1 MTHEFK
7 WSIRMHSLFLLLL
20 LVLPLEMAIAGDLTV
35 VEGVWTTG
43 VDKDSRQYK
52 DRLEKTAPAKP
63 LYFWTRLKGG
73 RESLEWLAKNGK
85 LPITHEWVFSNAFG
99 KSLDNV
105 DPEQEGKS
113 LPAGNISDTGGL
125 ASLINKDGQFLWRTW
140 SNKESVWRGT
150 WVVAVKYADG
160 QPVMCGPKTCRWL
173 IELK

>member
-1 MTHEFK
+1 MTRELK
-7 WSIRMHSLFLLLL
+7 WSIRLHSLFFLLLL
-20 LVLPLEMAIAGDLTV
+20 VFLHDAAIAGDLTV

-52 DRLEKTAPAKP
+52 DRLDKSVPAQP

-85 LPITHEWVFSNAFG
+85 LPIMHEWIFSNAIK
-99 KSLDNV
+99 KSLDSV
-105 DPEQEGKS
+105 DPQQEGKS
-113 LPAGNISDTGGL
+113 LSAGHISDTGGL
-125 ASLINKDGQFLWRTW
+125 ASLVNKDGQFLWRTW

-160 QPVMCGPKTCRWL
+160 EPVMCGPKACRWL
-173 IELK
+173 IVIK